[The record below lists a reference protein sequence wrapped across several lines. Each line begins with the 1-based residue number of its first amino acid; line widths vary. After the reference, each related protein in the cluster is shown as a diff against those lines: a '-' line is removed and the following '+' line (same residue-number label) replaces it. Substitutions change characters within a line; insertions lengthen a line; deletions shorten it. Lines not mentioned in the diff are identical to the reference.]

1 MSRKYTYG
9 EDNRERTRRVL
20 EVLLTYG
27 NEFIPHGKI
36 KCLRTDKGFNFE
48 ISRADLTT
56 LIQSRYTSDWEH
68 DIYPVIS
75 HYLGWLEILQDNRTE
90 RGGSSMWK
98 FSLNPWCDNTA
109 ENMRQFNDEWMKKC
123 PDRQK
128 KAFSEDLQQ
137 KKQQSESSN
146 NPQGSIDES
155 PISVWA
161 EEELSREF
169 IKMIRAKRLLFPNP
183 KDFKDLFERCEKLP
197 PNLPVEAIVK
207 EVLLILY
214 PGIEIPNLRS
224 NSTDIPT
231 QDDRDIDLELA
242 HQIAARIIEFISK

>member
-1 MSRKYTYG
+1 MSREYTYG
-9 EDNRERTRRVL
+9 EDNRERARRVL
-20 EVLLTYG
+20 AVLLAYG
-27 NEFIPHGKI
+27 DEYIQQGKI

-90 RGGSSMWK
+90 KRGSSMWK

-109 ENMRQFNDEWMKKC
+109 ENLRRFNDEWMKKC

-128 KAFSEDLQQ
+128 KDIQQ
-137 KKQQSESSN
+137 KKQQAESSN

-155 PISVWA
+155 PILVSA
-161 EEELSREF
+161 DEELSREF
-169 IKMIRAKRLLFPNP
+169 IRMLKAKGFLFVKLSDIEALL
-183 KDFKDLFERCEKLP
+183 KRCKDLP
-197 PNLPVEAIVK
+197 SEAIVK
-207 EVLLILY
+207 DVLSTLY
-214 PGIEIPNLRS
+214 PGIEIPNFRS